1 MAHTIGKYGDI
12 GNFSGVTYIILP
24 FVSLKFVGTQAPTA
38 KIIGDIPDFN
48 VLNVPKTQPRHN
60 PASHYIE
67 PKLTYVIQLRA
78 ISLEKFN
85 LSITKIYLKLAVL
98 NYSHMT
104 CSPGSKELNH
114 LSIVLS
120 GAWNEWTPV
129 WLGGWPFYLIPHC
142 MVGRFDKVVIKTS
155 TPKQNGRHFMH
166 FAGNIFKHTFF
177 KILVFWF
184 KFHRSSFKT
193 ALVQVM
199 AWCRQAT
206 SHYLT
211 QCQPIHMLPYGV
223 IRPQWVKV
231 YFIWVVVAFQLPQL
245 VALFSSSN
253 DNRSSMLI
261 NWGWLMMYWLSI
273 IINYMDAVQ
282 CPRIKFIA
290 YMYQGDCWNDWT

>member
-1 MAHTIGKYGDI
+1 MAWCWPGDKPLSEPMMVSLLTHICVTRPQWVNITINLSMMCTRLLDALPDGTKPQCSAKALEKWGQIAHTIGKYGDI
-12 GNFSGVTYIILP
+12 GNFSGVTYVILP
-24 FVSLKFVGTQAPTA
+24 FVTLKFVGTQAPTA
-38 KIIGDIPDFN
+38 KIIGDIPDFS

-67 PKLTYVIQLRA
+67 PKLTYVIHLRA

-85 LSITKIYLKLAVL
+85 LSITKIYLKLPVL
-98 NYSHMT
+98 NYSQMT
-104 CSPGSKELNH
+104 CSPGSRELNH

-155 TPKQNGRHFMH
+155 TPKQNDRHFMH

-184 KFHRSSFKT
+184 KFHRSSFKS

-211 QCQPIHMLPYGV
+211 QCQPTHMLPYGV
-223 IRPQWVKV
+223 TRP
-231 YFIWVVVAFQLPQL
+231 
-245 VALFSSSN
+245 
-253 DNRSSMLI
+253 
-261 NWGWLMMYWLSI
+261 
-273 IINYMDAVQ
+273 
-282 CPRIKFIA
+282 
-290 YMYQGDCWNDWT
+290 